1 MNERTN
7 HAHSDTTVL
16 LIGATGY
23 AGRHAAAEFV
33 RAGYRVIALQR
44 PGARVPQSVHGTVKG
59 DLTDPS
65 SLTAAARGF
74 DLVVHVGRIE
84 GEVEREGVEALL
96 ASGATLIHTTGSD
109 VLGPGRVYEDSVPNP
124 PPLVGWR
131 ADVERAA
138 MQGGGI
144 VVRPGLIYGNSGG
157 VVEEMLRPLAKR
169 LGAGVYLGEPGVRWA
184 AVHVEDLA
192 RFYVAIARKAAPGTA
207 WNACSETVRVDEL
220 ARAVGGGHAVSWPVD
235 QEAPAEIREIAPLFL
250 MDQDVDS
257 EKTRRNLGWSPEY
270 PSIIQYLTEADPRPV
285 ARGECCASEARVEP
299 TPFERTS

>member
-1 MNERTN
+1 MNEPTN
-7 HAHSDTTVL
+7 HDPSDASVL

-33 RAGYRVIALQR
+33 RAGYRVAALRR
-44 PGARVPQSVHGTVKG
+44 PGGRVPHGVHATVRG
-59 DLTDPS
+59 DLADPP
-65 SLTAAARGF
+65 SLTSAARGF

-84 GEVEREGVEALL
+84 GDIERQGVEALL

-124 PPLVGWR
+124 PPLIGWR

-138 MQGGGI
+138 LHGGGI
-144 VVRPGLIYGNSGG
+144 VVRPGLIYGNGGG

-192 RFYVAIARKAAPGTA
+192 RLYVATARTAAPGTA
-207 WNACSETVRVDEL
+207 WNACAETVSVADL
-220 ARAVGGGHAVSWPVD
+220 ARAVGGGQAVSWPAD

-257 EKTRRNLGWSPEY
+257 EKTRRDLGWTPEHA
-270 PSIIQYLTEADPRPV
+270 SITRYLDEADPL
-285 ARGECCASEARVEP
+285 
-299 TPFERTS
+299 ERTS